1 MVQKRAHIFIPADLL
16 ADIETLV
23 GKGKRSGLI
32 TEILRREVKRLLLLQ
47 ILDGDQPIWKKEDHP
62 ELKDGAYAWVRNL
75 RDESNKRLEQQ
86 AAHWGT
92 QSE

>member
-1 MVQKRAHIFIPADLL
+1 
-16 ADIETLV
+16 
-23 GKGKRSGLI
+23 
-32 TEILRREVKRLLLLQ
+32 
-47 ILDGDQPIWKKEDHP
+47 
-62 ELKDGAYAWVRNL
+62 VRNL